1 MAYTTINK
9 PSEYFNTVL
18 YQSNNGTPQSITGVG
33 FQPDFL
39 WVKDRNGGGT
49 HVLVDA
55 VRGSTKWLASDQTS
69 GEVTR
74 ADQVTSFDSDGF
86 SLGADSGN
94 FINYSTDN
102 NVAWNW
108 LANGSGSSNT
118 DGSITSTVSA
128 NTTSG
133 FSIVSYTGNGSSTGS
148 NVVGHGLGT
157 TPSMI
162 IIKARAG
169 TTSDNNWYC
178 WHKGLS
184 ANNNISLN
192 TTSAQFTTSTASS
205 GIINTS
211 PTATTFGFDSG
222 TSLININQ
230 SGTTY
235 IAYCFAEKKGYSK
248 FGSYVG
254 NGNADGTFVYT
265 GFKPKFTIIK
275 RIDTADDWTIWDS
288 ARNSY
293 NGVNWTLEAN
303 GSGAEWNDANF
314 SHDYLS
320 NGFKLRNSFI
330 QTNVNGGTFIYMAFA
345 ENPLVGTNGVPATAR

>member
-9 PSEYFNTVL
+9 SSEYFNTVTWTTD
-18 YQSNNGTPQSITGVG
+18 GTGNKALTTGHSTDMVWIK
-33 FQPDFL
+33 FRDFAY
-39 WVKDRNGGGT
+39 DHRIY
-49 HVLVDA
+49 DD
-55 VRGSTKWLASDQTS
+55 VRGVTKKIIPNKTDAESTTTDLASFDANGFTVGNNLNTS
-69 GEVTR
+69 GEGGLV
-74 ADQVTSFDSDGF
+74 SWS
-86 SLGADSGN
+86 
-94 FINYSTDN
+94 
-102 NVAWNW
+102 WK
-108 LANGSGSSNT
+108 ANGAGVSNT

-248 FGSYVG
+248 FGSYTG
-254 NGNADGTFVYT
+254 NGNADGTFIYT

-330 QTNVNGGTFIYMAFA
+330 QTNVSGGTFIYMAFA
-345 ENPLVGTNGVPATAR
+345 ENPLVGTNGIPATAR